1 MFLNSHGTFDV
12 NSSVIFIGI
21 QVEDHVPLP
30 ASVVTIHNFSIVLE
44 SFCVGR
50 FLMRLSC
57 DDSPLIVTGNII
69 GILTFDGA
77 IFISMQFYANSTRN
91 ADRNLREMGATLE
104 SFVSIEVYPALA
116 A

>member
-69 GILTFDGA
+69 GILTFDGG
-77 IFISMQFYANSTRN
+77 QGT
-91 ADRNLREMGATLE
+91 TLPPSPGE
-104 SFVSIEVYPALA
+104 VVFSFALLS
-116 A
+116 